1 MGVEMLEKN
10 GFFTFGNSVDLT
22 ERPDVENETYK
33 NFISPATIFIGSA
46 IVARGRKKRADKNR
60 QEVQDKY
67 ANLNVSCGGIDS
79 SISAVSADLDSLNA
93 NKPKKKLINKKDF
106 LAWESKVS
114 ETKEVLNE
122 LASTKRSLVCGGAAQ
137 PKIVETVEIVQQMP
151 STSGGSASLIQPS
164 TKTGTLSALDAMV
177 SPIQPASGLIE
188 GTQTQETDIKAG
200 KKKMLW
206 LYLLLGAAALGG
218 VVYYI
223 RKRQ

>member
-1 MGVEMLEKN
+1 MLEKN

-79 SISAVSADLDSLNA
+79 SISIVSADLDNLNA

-106 LAWESKVS
+106 LAWESKIS

-122 LASTKRSLVCGGAAQ
+122 LQSKKRSLTCNDSQ
-137 PKIVETVEIVQQMP
+137 PSQPSQSSGVQVVQNMP
-151 STSGGSASLIQPS
+151 STSGGAASLIQPS
-164 TKTGTLSALDAMV
+164 TKTGTLSALDVMV
-177 SPIQPASGLIE
+177 SPIQPASGLVE

-200 KKKMLW
+200 GKKMLW

-223 RKRQ
+223 RKRK